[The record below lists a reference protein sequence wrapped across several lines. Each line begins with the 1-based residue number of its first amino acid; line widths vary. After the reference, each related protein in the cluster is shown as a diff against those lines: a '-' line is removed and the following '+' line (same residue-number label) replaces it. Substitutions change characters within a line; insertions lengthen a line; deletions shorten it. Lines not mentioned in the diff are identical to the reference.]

1 MLVKQCEEQVSAAW
15 REAMTHGTMTDGP
28 RLDPDSMFDDIFK
41 DLTPHLA
48 KQKQQLAA
56 ERANENKKAEK
67 KDK

>member
-1 MLVKQCEEQVSAAW
+1 MKQCEEQVAAAW
-15 REAMTHGTMTDGP
+15 REAITHGTLTDGP
-28 RLDPDSMFDDIFK
+28 RLDPDTMFDDIFK

-56 ERANENKKAEK
+56 ERAQQEK

>member
-1 MLVKQCEEQVSAAW
+1 
-15 REAMTHGTMTDGP
+15 MTHGTLTDGP
-28 RLDPDSMFDDIFK
+28 RLDPDTMFDDIFK

-56 ERANENKKAEK
+56 ERAQENKKAEK